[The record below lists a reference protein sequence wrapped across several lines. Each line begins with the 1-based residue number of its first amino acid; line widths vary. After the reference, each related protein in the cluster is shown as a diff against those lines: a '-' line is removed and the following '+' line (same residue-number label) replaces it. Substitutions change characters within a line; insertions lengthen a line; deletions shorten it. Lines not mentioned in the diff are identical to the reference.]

1 MGLHQQAVK
10 GAFWSAVESWGR
22 QFFSLFTF
30 FLLARLLSPEIFGL
44 TALASIFIAFMQL
57 FLDQGLAQAIIQRK
71 EISEEHLNT
80 AFWICAIIGFFLTI
94 FSILLAPFASSFFD
108 EPKLTSIIRVLSLG
122 FIFGSLSSVQDAI
135 LSRNLEF
142 KPLALRT
149 LIATVVSGLVGVAM
163 ALNGF
168 GVWSLVG
175 QQLCSNVVS
184 TVMLWKVSSW
194 RPAFQFSLQHGKEL
208 ASFGI
213 SVVGFNVFNFFNKR
227 TDDLLIGKFLGTV
240 QLGYYSVAYR
250 LLLISSQM
258 LISIISR
265 VALPTFSKLQ
275 QEPERMKKA
284 FYEVTNISS
293 AISFPIFIG
302 ASALAP
308 EIILVVFG
316 AQWENSIPVM
326 RILMLIGPVHTIL
339 IYNSSILMA
348 MGKPNWRLAIQVV
361 NVLVNVVG
369 FFIVVRWG
377 IIAVASVYVI
387 RGYLLL
393 PLSIWAIDRLLKV
406 DYRSY
411 MAQYFSP
418 LFCSLLMTLAMF
430 LTRYFCTYLSLNN
443 FLTLA
448 ACIAIGTVSYV
459 GSIAI
464 FSPVLFAKFQKII
477 QVFTRSASK
486 A

>member
-44 TALASIFIAFMQL
+44 TALASIFVAFMQL

-71 EISEEHLNT
+71 EISKEHLNT
-80 AFWICAIIGFFLTI
+80 AFWICAVIGFFLTI
-94 FSILLAPFASSFFD
+94 VSILLAPFASSFFD

-149 LIATVVSGLVGVAM
+149 LIATVASGLLGIVM

-175 QQLCSNVVS
+175 QQLCSNFVS

-194 RPAFQFSLQHGKEL
+194 RPAFEFSFQHGKEL

-316 AQWENSIPVM
+316 TQWENSIPVM

-361 NVLVNVVG
+361 NVLVNVIG

-387 RGYLLL
+387 RGYCLL

-406 DYRSY
+406 DYKSY
-411 MAQYFSP
+411 LSQYFSP
-418 LFCSLLMTLAMF
+418 LFCSLLMTLAIF
-430 LTRYFCTYLSLNN
+430 LTRYFCTYLSLND
-443 FLTLA
+443 FLTLVT
-448 ACIAIGTVSYV
+448 CIAIGTVSYV

-464 FSPVLFAKFQKII
+464 FSPGLFAKFQKII
-477 QVFTRSASK
+477 QVFTQSASK